1 MHVYFATLSQN
12 FKTMGKKNK
21 KKSSPN
27 SIAQNRKARHNFS
40 IEDNFEAGIALQGWE
55 VKSLRDGRVQLDE
68 SYVLIQKNEL
78 MWFGGLITPLLS
90 ASTHVTNEPRR
101 TRKLLMHRKEIDRL
115 IGQVERKGYTIVPLS
130 LYWKRGRVK
139 LGIGLAKGKKEHD
152 KRASD
157 KDRDWKRVQA
167 PLGFRFF

>member
-1 MHVYFATLSQN
+1 
-12 FKTMGKKNK
+12 MGKKNK

-130 LYWKRGRVK
+130 LYWKSGRVK

-157 KDRDWKRVQA
+157 KDRDWKRDQA
-167 PLGFRFF
+167 RIMKHGKG